1 MEQENKKWFN
11 NGFAIVGLNL
21 GVFSVY
27 SLVLVYPGRNIVGG
41 MLDIIF
47 LLIHFLI
54 CVTFGSTSKRWV
66 WILSGF
72 IILTIGF
79 SICGNYDYVH
89 GDMPNGK

>member
-54 CVTFGSTSKRWV
+54 CVTFGSTGKRWV